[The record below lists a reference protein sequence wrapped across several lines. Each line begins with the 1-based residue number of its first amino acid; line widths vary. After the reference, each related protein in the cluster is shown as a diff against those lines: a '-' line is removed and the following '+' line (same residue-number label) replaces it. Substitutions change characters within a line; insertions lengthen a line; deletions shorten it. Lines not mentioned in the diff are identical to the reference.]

1 MPGLI
6 VVVVVVVVLG
16 VIVVVVGVTE
26 HSSIVGAAGPT
37 DIKQF
42 WVVDSISLQSLTS
55 KSYRK

>member
-1 MPGLI
+1 M
-6 VVVVVVVVLG
+6 VVVILV
-16 VIVVVVGVTE
+16 VVVVGVNVVVVGVIE

-55 KSYRK
+55 KSYTK